1 MHALHAIHPGPVN
14 LARAQLRAINHRT
27 VHALVVPDARF
38 IDALVDE
45 DFLFTASDGEWID
58 RAGYLARMRAPAPL
72 RGASCEGVRVRLYGP
87 VALVQGTVQTPLR
100 DGVVARLRYSDV
112 YLRRDTAWR
121 LVNSQ
126 HTVVQPGVPTAP
138 RPGVAP
144 RHLPWTGQDPQGDD
158 IEVLHTLNAQY
169 VQAYRDANVA
179 WYDAHFAPD
188 YNAVQGDG
196 TRSDRA
202 AALARFAQPSYALHM
217 RAFPVDRVT
226 VRRFGEVALIH
237 AENAY
242 TLKDGR
248 EGVSRYTDIW
258 RRQHGGWKC
267 VSAHIT
273 EQQHPA

>member
-1 MHALHAIHPGPVN
+1 MLIFFICIT
-14 LARAQLRAINHRT
+14 L
-27 VHALVVPDARF
+27 LVLGYKFYSPFVEKQAGIDSKASTPQARF
-38 IDALVDE
+38 
-45 DFLFTASDGEWID
+45 S
-58 RAGYLARMRAPAPL
+58 
-72 RGASCEGVRVRLYGP
+72 EGVDYVAISPTKAFLIQFLNVAGVGPIFGPILGALYGP

-100 DGVVARLRYSDV
+100 DGGLARLRYSDV

-144 RHLPWTGQDPQGDD
+144 RHAAWTGQDPQGDD

-169 VQAYRDANVA
+169 VQAYRDADVA

-258 RRQHGGWKC
+258 HRQRGGWKC